1 MAYTILNEADSFSP
15 NQSELD
21 SVDID
26 VLVAGFSG
34 NGVIS
39 GGAVTAQGTPDMTVA
54 VAAGVSVI
62 GDSRV
67 TIGAGNVTI
76 TTADGTNPRIDLVVI
91 NSSAVKSVTAG
102 SAAAQPVLP
111 AIPAN
116 SIVLATIYVEATDTS
131 IETNKINDRRVINAI
146 PVAQLADGTDGELI
160 TWDASGLPSTV
171 PVGTS
176 GHLLTSGG
184 AGVAPTFQ
192 ASSSASESFAI
203 AMAVAL

>member
-15 NQSELD
+15 NQSEID

-54 VAAGVSVI
+54 VASGVSVI

-67 TIGAGNVTI
+67 IIGAGNVTI

-91 NSSAVKSVTAG
+91 NSSAVKSVAAG

-111 AIPAN
+111 SIPAN
-116 SIVLATIYVEATDTS
+116 SIVLATLYVEASDTT

-176 GHLLTSGG
+176 GHILTSGG
-184 AGVAPTFQ
+184 AGAAPTFQ
-192 ASSSASESFAI
+192 APSSASESFAI